1 VFIPLRLLMASSSQN
16 SARSPSI
23 SPSGTQEPESSYFT
37 TDWQRFA
44 LDPETKFDIVGRF
57 RELEDVKWA
66 RKQFRKRHLMPLLK
80 PVYHLYHPRFVRL
93 FYRNLKFDTDQP
105 GVLFSEIEGE
115 EFQVTVEDVAEALG
129 CPHENF
135 STHYTEAPAY
145 DLHMIVQDMCDGAYE
160 NRKRNCTSKAKL
172 PSRLWLVDTV
182 LKRNVCPLGH
192 KIQRSGPFLA
202 ALYAF
207 HKKHWFSA
215 PQLIWSQIY
224 KCWETY
230 VDKRIITEK
239 SKLPFP
245 YLITKLLVNKG
256 FEIEERHFVSN
267 KFQLYTEGDWNK
279 SVSHMR
285 PRVPA
290 PVQDEEMP
298 DAAAEMAQGE
308 PSAPQG
314 DRAPISQSEYELLQ
328 AQFDRVYQW
337 QDSFAQRTE
346 AAYQTMEATLQTMG
360 STLQEILSRLPPPPP
375 APPAP

>member
-1 VFIPLRLLMASSSQN
+1 MASSSQN

-23 SPSGTQEPESSYFT
+23 SPSRTQEPEIPYLT
-37 TDWQRFA
+37 AEWQRFP
-44 LDPETKFDIVGRF
+44 LDPETKFDIVGSF
-57 RELEDVKWA
+57 REIDDVKWA
-66 RKQFRKRHLMPLLK
+66 RKQFKNRHLMPLLK
-80 PVYHLYHPRFVRL
+80 PVYHFYYPRFVRL
-93 FYRNLKFDTDQP
+93 FYKNLNYDTAHP

-115 EFQVTVEDVAEALG
+115 QFQVTVEDIAEALR

-135 STHYTEAPAY
+135 SPTRYTEAPDF
-145 DLHMIVQDMCDGAYE
+145 DLHMIVRDMCDGVYE
-160 NRKRNCTSKAKL
+160 NKRRNCTSKAKL

-182 LKRNVCPLGH
+182 LKRNVCPFGH

-207 HKKHWFSA
+207 HRKHWFSA

-224 KCWETY
+224 KCWEMY
-230 VDKRIITEK
+230 VDKRIITEQ

-245 YLITKLLVNKG
+245 YLITKLLITKG
-256 FEIEERHFVSN
+256 FATEEGHIEAN
-267 KFQLYTEGDWNK
+267 NFQLYTEGDWRR

-285 PRVPA
+285 PRAPA
-290 PVQDEEMP
+290 PAQDEDMP
-298 DAAAEMAQGE
+298 DAADEMAQGE

-328 AQFDRVYQW
+328 AQFERVFQW
-337 QDSFAQRTE
+337 QESFQQRTE
-346 AAYQTMEATLQTMG
+346 AAYQSMEATLQTMG
-360 STLQEILSRLPPPPP
+360 STLQEILSRLPPPP